1 MGKGLEEGG
10 PPPSSLRQSCH
21 IWCSE
26 LRRVGLLSCRD
37 QDEQGLRAWE
47 EPHCWHCSLGGW
59 KGTGLKYRWKCSGL
73 TLPPTYLA
81 RPQGLCRA
89 AVICSDP
96 PVSQHPLGN
105 LVTDES
111 TSPVDRRFQKAQS
124 TPVSSPGIVSPDPG
138 TRKELDIRP
147 LDCACAG
154 CLGTP
159 TWSHVGWAECP
170 GAAASHFLCRV
181 PGPPGLVLLGPLHS
195 EKRVHNRWLPLR
207 VAEVLL
213 LAVLL
218 CPGPSP
224 GWGPQTAG
232 PGQWVQACW

>member
-1 MGKGLEEGG
+1 M
-10 PPPSSLRQSCH
+10 
-21 IWCSE
+21 
-26 LRRVGLLSCRD
+26 
-37 QDEQGLRAWE
+37 
-47 EPHCWHCSLGGW
+47 
-59 KGTGLKYRWKCSGL
+59 

-81 RPQGLCRA
+81 RPQELCRA
-89 AVICSDP
+89 QSSAQIP
-96 PVSQHPLGN
+96 ITQHPLGN

-147 LDCACAG
+147 LGCACAG
-154 CLGTP
+154 CLETL
-159 TWSHVGWAECP
+159 TWSHVGVGRVSTEPQHHISSAW
-170 GAAASHFLCRV
+170 V
-181 PGPPGLVLLGPLHS
+181 PGLPGLVLLGPLHS

-224 GWGPQTAG
+224 GWGPQAAG